1 MHKLRKKNYIRGGDR
16 GAALMVAIVIIGI
29 LMVFALSL
37 LLVTYTLYASQ
48 NKKAASQRNSEAANT
63 LSVALTTELTEGIN
77 KNGVKQDPSECE
89 LWRYLRFNLCTDKTW
104 PYYNPGE
111 AGHGET
117 EAFRYFNLNYNFVSK
132 YFDAPS
138 ATEQDPLSG
147 MEGFPGKVQLCI
159 YWCLPS
165 DIDEPDKINDFF
177 SGQGANGKSGV
188 KLYIEVICETGSQ
201 TYVVKNKYVLSENDF
216 GSTDTR
222 LKSAL
227 KKYADEK
234 AYNPLQLKT
243 EDGINLN
250 KKWTWSFESRE

>member
-1 MHKLRKKNYIRGGDR
+1 MHKLRNKKNIRSGDR

-48 NKKAASQRNSEAANT
+48 NKKAASQRNTEAANT
-63 LSVALTTELTEGIN
+63 LSVALTTELTVGLD
-77 KNGVKQDPSECE
+77 KNGVKQDPSESE

-117 EAFRYFNLNYNFVSK
+117 EAFRYFNLNYNFVAK

-138 ATEQDPLSG
+138 TTAQDPLSG
-147 MEGFPGKVQLCI
+147 LEGFPGKVQLCV
-159 YWCLPS
+159 YWCLPP
-165 DIDEPDKINDFF
+165 DIDETAEINDFF
-177 SGQGANGKSGV
+177 AGRSANGKNGV
-188 KLYIEVICETGSQ
+188 RLYIEVICETGSQ
-201 TYVVKNKYVLSENDF
+201 TYIVKNKYLLTENDF
-216 GSTDTR
+216 GTADTR
-222 LKSAL
+222 LKTAL
-227 KKYADEK
+227 KKYAEEK

-243 EDGINLN
+243 EDGVKLD
-250 KKWTWSFESRE
+250 KKWSWSFESRE